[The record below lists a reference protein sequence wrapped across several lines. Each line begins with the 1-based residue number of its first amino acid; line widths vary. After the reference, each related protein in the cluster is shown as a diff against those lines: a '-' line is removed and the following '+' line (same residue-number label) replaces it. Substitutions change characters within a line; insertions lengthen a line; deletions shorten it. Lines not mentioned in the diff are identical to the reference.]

1 MKVGTRF
8 LLMTMA
14 IFLITTT
21 VMVFW
26 VNHQMRRQA
35 LEEAAS
41 KARIL
46 LERNLATHTYFTHEL
61 KPAVFK
67 TVKGVLT
74 KDYFEPAWMSSTYAV
89 RSIDHYF
96 KSLSSEDYY
105 YKECAVNARDPQNEA
120 EAYEREFIQKINAD
134 PELKLQTAIRDIG
147 HQSYYVVLRRGEV
160 MEEACLRC
168 HSVPEAAPQGMIRR
182 YGPDRS
188 FNREFGEVVSA
199 ISIRVPLGAAYA
211 RARSLTWKLVAGMVA
226 GLFLLV
232 AAIFSSNRILF
243 STPLNTIREKTA
255 LIARHEERLGEQ
267 ISSSFP
273 GEWSELVR
281 DFNEMSTRLRS
292 SHDNLEERVRERT
305 TELTAANE
313 HLTKEIAERKKA
325 EKTREVL
332 IDHLRD
338 ALAEVR
344 TLQGFIP
351 ICSGCKKIRDD
362 EGYWQ
367 QVETYI
373 QERSDAQFS
382 HSICPKCA
390 EELYPEMFK
399 DQLRGVTGTKV

>member
-35 LEEAAS
+35 LEEAES

-46 LERNLATHTYFTHEL
+46 LERNLATHTYFTHQL

-67 TVKGVLT
+67 AVEGVRS

-89 RSIDHYF
+89 RSIDNYF
-96 KSLSSEDYY
+96 RSLSSEDYY
-105 YKECAVNARDPQNEA
+105 YKECAINARDPHNEA
-120 EAYEREFIQKINAD
+120 ETYERDFIQRINAD

-147 HQSYYVVLRRGEV
+147 SQSYYVVLRRGEV

-182 YGPDRS
+182 YGPGRS
-188 FNREFGEVVSA
+188 FDREVGEVVSA

-211 RARSLTWKLVAGMVA
+211 RARSLTWKLVAGMVT

-232 AAIFSSNRILF
+232 VTIFSSNRMLF
-243 STPLNTIREKTA
+243 SNPLNAIREKTA

-273 GEWSELVR
+273 GEWSQLVR
-281 DFNEMSTRLRS
+281 NFNEMSTRLRS

-305 TELTAANE
+305 TELTAVNE
-313 HLTKEIAERKKA
+313 HLTKEIAERRNA
-325 EKTREVL
+325 EEAREIL
-332 IDHLRD
+332 IGHLRD

-382 HSICPKCA
+382 HSICPECA
-390 EELYPEMFK
+390 EKLYPEMHK
-399 DQLRGVTGTKV
+399 DKLRGMTSTKG